1 MLQLYV
7 RYPKWEHNIISR
19 RYPDI
24 SARAPRVNSPK
35 VAKEFF

>member
-1 MLQLYV
+1 MLQLHVSYL
-7 RYPKWEHNIISR
+7 KWEHNIISC

-35 VAKEFF
+35 VANAV